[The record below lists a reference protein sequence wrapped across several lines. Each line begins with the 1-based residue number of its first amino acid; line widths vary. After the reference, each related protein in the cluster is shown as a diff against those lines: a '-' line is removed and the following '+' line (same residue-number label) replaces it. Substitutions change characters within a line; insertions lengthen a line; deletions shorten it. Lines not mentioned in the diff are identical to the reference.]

1 MSEEFSAAPHAQ
13 AVDFAG
19 QQPLDPAADDEANV
33 PQPLDS
39 EILSVT
45 ERDGLLYM
53 GGKGEKIFVIIFL
66 IFKEKASSI
75 GQDFLYTLNVD

>member
-1 MSEEFSAAPHAQ
+1 MSEESSAAPQPQ

-33 PQPLDS
+33 PQPLDP
-39 EILSVT
+39 EILSLT
-45 ERDGLLYM
+45 EREGHM
-53 GGKGEKIFVIIFL
+53 GGKGEKIFK

>member
-33 PQPLDS
+33 PQPLDP

-45 ERDGLLYM
+45 EREGQM
-53 GGKGEKIFVIIFL
+53 GEKGEKIFVIIF
-66 IFKEKASSI
+66 
-75 GQDFLYTLNVD
+75 

>member
-13 AVDFAG
+13 AVDFGG

-33 PQPLDS
+33 PQPLDP

-45 ERDGLLYM
+45 EREGHM
-53 GGKGEKIFVIIFL
+53 GEKGEKIFVIIF
-66 IFKEKASSI
+66 
-75 GQDFLYTLNVD
+75 